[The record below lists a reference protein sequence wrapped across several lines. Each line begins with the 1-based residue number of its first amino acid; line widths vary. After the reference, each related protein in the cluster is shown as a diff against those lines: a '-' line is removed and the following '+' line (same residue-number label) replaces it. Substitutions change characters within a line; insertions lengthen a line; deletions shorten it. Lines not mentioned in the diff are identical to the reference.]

1 LAVLVVLLVS
11 AGLWWSRSGPG
22 PVQQASRPEAST
34 PPPAQALQTGAA
46 YVATTKA
53 VGDAVPGCSPA
64 AATWKIGAN
73 GAVVTSIAVAGPKQ
87 ISVVVF
93 DKAHPERPNTS
104 HAAVS
109 VKAGAD
115 RTTVTVPAPAGGI
128 ARVQVGIQGDQGTQR
143 CIAKRAA

>member
-1 LAVLVVLLVS
+1 MAVLVVLLGA
-11 AGLWWSRSGPG
+11 AGLWWSRSGQSPA
-22 PVQQASRPEAST
+22 QQASRPEAST

-53 VGDAVPGCSPA
+53 VGDAVPGCAPA
-64 AATWKIGAN
+64 AATCKIGAN

-87 ISVVVF
+87 VSVVVF

-109 VKAGAD
+109 VKAGTASA
-115 RTTVTVPAPAGGI
+115 TVTVPAPPGGI
-128 ARVQVGIQGDQGTQR
+128 DRVQVGIQGDQGTQR
-143 CIAKRAA
+143 CIAKRAS